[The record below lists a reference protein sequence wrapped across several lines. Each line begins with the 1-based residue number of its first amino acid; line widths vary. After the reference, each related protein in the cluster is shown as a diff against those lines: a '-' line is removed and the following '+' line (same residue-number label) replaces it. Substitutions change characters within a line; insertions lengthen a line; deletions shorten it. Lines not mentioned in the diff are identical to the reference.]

1 MKLKLQFTANFA
13 RLLALILLLTLG
25 SRAAWAQTTAFS
37 YQGQLT
43 DGGAFANGPYDL
55 QFKLFDAAT
64 GGNQVG
70 ATLTRDDVNVANGAF
85 STSLDFG
92 AAAFPGAARWLEI
105 SARQGAS
112 TGVYTKLTPR
122 QPITST
128 PYATRSLSA
137 ETVTGNVPASQIT
150 GVLSPGALPPGILGS
165 YIENTTTEQPA
176 SNFNI
181 SGNGT
186 AAGTLSANV
195 VNAATQYHLG
205 SERVLSGSR
214 AQNNLSFGWSAGD
227 GNAGAGNSY
236 FGILAGSATTTGISN
251 SFFGYSS
258 GNSNTEGRDN
268 AFFGSFAGARN
279 STGSRNSMFG
289 AGAGANIKTSEDNSY
304 FGYLAGI
311 NSFGIGR
318 NSFFGSRAGFATTT
332 GYANSFFGTDAG
344 TANTTGRA
352 NSFFGDFAGN
362 GNTTGFSNTFVGV
375 SAGFQHKTGD
385 DNTFI
390 GRGSGTLQTGGNS
403 NTLLGTNSNIA
414 NGLSF
419 ATAIGAGATV
429 SQSNTVVLGRSSD
442 SVLIP
447 NSLYISN
454 TAGGIN
460 GVDLCI
466 QPTDA
471 RVVKCGISSQRYK
484 SNVESLHGGL
494 NLVNRLRPVTF
505 DWKEGGAHDVGF
517 IAEEVAAIE
526 PLLTFRNEKGEVEGV
541 KYQLV
546 SVILV
551 NAVKE
556 QQAQIE
562 QLKKIVCANHPEAA
576 VCKPKA
582 Q

>member
-1 MKLKLQFTANFA
+1 
-13 RLLALILLLTLG
+13 
-25 SRAAWAQTTAFS
+25 
-37 YQGQLT
+37 
-43 DGGAFANGPYDL
+43 
-55 QFKLFDAAT
+55 
-64 GGNQVG
+64 
-70 ATLTRDDVNVANGAF
+70 
-85 STSLDFG
+85 
-92 AAAFPGAARWLEI
+92 
-105 SARQGAS
+105 
-112 TGVYTKLTPR
+112 
-122 QPITST
+122 
-128 PYATRSLSA
+128 
-137 ETVTGNVPASQIT
+137 VTGHVPASQIT
-150 GVLSPGALPPGILGS
+150 GVLPPSALSPGL
-165 YIENTTTEQPA
+165 YIENTTTQQPA

-186 AAGTLSANV
+186 VAGMLSANV
-195 VNAATQYHLG
+195 VNATTQYNLG
-205 SERVLSGSR
+205 SERILAGNR
-214 AQNNLSFGWSAGD
+214 TQNNLSFGWSAGD
-227 GNAGAGNSY
+227 ANAGAGNSY
-236 FGILAGSATTTGISN
+236 FGILAGSLTTTGISN

-289 AGAGANIKTSEDNSY
+289 AGAGANIRTSEDNSY

-332 GYANSFFGTDAG
+332 GYANSFIGTDAG
-344 TANTTGRA
+344 TGNTTGRA

-390 GRGSGTLQTGGNS
+390 GRGSGTLQTSGNS
-403 NTLLGTNSNIA
+403 NTLLGTNSNLA

-429 SQSNTVVLGRSSD
+429 SQSNTVVLGRTSD

-471 RVVKCGISSQRYK
+471 RVVKCGTSSQRYK
-484 SNVESLHGGL
+484 SNVESLHGSL

-505 DWKEGGAHDVGF
+505 DWKEGGAHDLGF

-556 QQAQIE
+556 QQARIE
-562 QLKKIVCANHPEAA
+562 QQQNLIKTQQEQFKQQQTEIAQLKQLVCAAQPQAA
-576 VCKPKA
+576 VCQAKP
-582 Q
+582 